1 MLYVIIIIIIF
12 CLVLRLVS
20 LVRIPRLLV
29 SLLLISLSHLII
41 TTLLFDKIRQVQ
53 GLPNC

>member
-1 MLYVIIIIIIF
+1 MLYVIIVIIIF